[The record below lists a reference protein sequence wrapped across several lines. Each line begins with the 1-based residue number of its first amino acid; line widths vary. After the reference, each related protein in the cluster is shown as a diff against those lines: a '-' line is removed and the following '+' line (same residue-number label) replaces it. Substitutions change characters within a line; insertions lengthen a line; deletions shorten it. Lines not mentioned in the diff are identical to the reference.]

1 MTRNT
6 SVILGDH
13 HTAFVEQQVA
23 LGRYGSVS
31 EVMRA
36 ALRLLEE
43 HEVNLETLRLA
54 LIEGEESGVATSL
67 DVERFLAAK
76 RTGQVQ

>member
-1 MTRNT
+1 MARNT

-13 HTAFVEQQVA
+13 HTEFVEQQVA
-23 LGRYGSVS
+23 SGRYGSVS

-43 HEVNLETLRLA
+43 HELNVEALRLA
-54 LIEGEESGVATSL
+54 LVEGEESGPATPL
-67 DVERFLAAK
+67 DVEQFLAAK
-76 RTGQVQ
+76 HAGRGQ